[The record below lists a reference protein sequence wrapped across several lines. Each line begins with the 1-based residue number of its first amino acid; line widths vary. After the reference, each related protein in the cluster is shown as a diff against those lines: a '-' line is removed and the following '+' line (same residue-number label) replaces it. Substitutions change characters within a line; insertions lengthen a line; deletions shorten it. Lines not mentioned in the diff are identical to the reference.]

1 MISEITLVGN
11 ALNLIG
17 ADRISSFEDDS
28 TEAEVT
34 KNIFETTYIAMLTET
49 RWRFATKDM
58 QLARL
63 LEEPDPVYGYDYA
76 FALPSDYLQLNE
88 ATTKDYQIVGQNV
101 LTNSKELT
109 ITYTFRPPVHN
120 LPGYFIKAL
129 EYNLAANFAIP
140 ITDDR
145 TKLNDF
151 MSLYTVQLK
160 RAKFSD
166 ASSNPPRIITSS
178 PYITARA

>member
-1 MISEITLVGN
+1 MISGITLVGN

-17 ADRISSFEDDS
+17 ADRISSFDDDS

-49 RWRFATKDM
+49 RWRFATKDKK
-58 QLARL
+58 LARL
-63 LEEPDPVYGYDYA
+63 LEKPDPVYGYNYA

-88 ATTKDYQIVGQNV
+88 ATTNDYQIVGQNV
-101 LTNSKELT
+101 LANTPELT
-109 ITYTFRPPVHN
+109 VTYTFRPEVHH

-151 MSLYTVQLK
+151 SSLYSIQLK
-160 RAKFSD
+160 KARFAD
-166 ASSNPPRIITSS
+166 ASSNPPRAIKSS
-178 PYITARA
+178 PYITARG